1 MPCSLVGHLQL
12 ADDVAQED
20 FVRACTALPRLRESE
35 AFPRWLRQMFFMR
48 CGRFMRR

>member
-1 MPCSLVGHLQL
+1 MPRSLVGHLQL
-12 ADDVAQED
+12 ADDVAQEA
-20 FVRACTALPRLRESE
+20 FVGACTALPRMRESE